1 MEQHG
6 RGFVSLLRI
15 PSIMFIFIFE
25 RFIEGGW
32 VTMSLLTINL
42 VLLIVSIWKAPHL
55 VRKLG
60 RLAWGIILL
69 MKSLDLMQMLD
80 QVQAAGGISP
90 DGITQAALCGG
101 FKVLFIPVA
110 YAALIYTISV
120 VSDIVQSMKKCCK

>member
-1 MEQHG
+1 MS
-6 RGFVSLLRI
+6 RKLF
-15 PSIMFIFIFE
+15 IMFIIA

-32 VTMSLLTINL
+32 VTMSLLTIVL
-42 VLLIVSIWKAPHL
+42 LLLIVSIWKAPHL

-60 RLAWGIILL
+60 ALTWGICL
-69 MKSLDLMQMLD
+69 MDFSVALMQMLD

-110 YAALIYTISV
+110 YTALIYTISV
-120 VSDIVQSMKKCCK
+120 VSDLVLSMKECCK